1 MNVFDQPW
9 PCNRNT
15 ELLQKVSGL
24 PAKNVGGHTK
34 ALGDERKRNGQQDT
48 QRLVWEVE
56 VTLRG
61 IVEPIHNAVTL
72 AELAVQKGA
81 KALLLPASSR
91 RQLFDLSDAMA
102 TKVDIEFYQDGRD
115 ALMKSLAD

>member
-1 MNVFDQPW
+1 M
-9 PCNRNT
+9 
-15 ELLQKVSGL
+15 LQKVSGL
-24 PAKNVGGHTK
+24 PAKNVGGHAK

-81 KALLLPASSR
+81 KALLLPVSSR
-91 RQLFDLSDAMA
+91 RHLFDLSDAMA